1 MKTEIIKEATKDLH
15 QQVEEENLARFIM
28 DHSIDL
34 GIYKLL
40 LLQNFLAY
48 QKTEKA
54 IAPFISY
61 FEGAKHEQLKKDLD
75 QLQVSEVTLD
85 TGFSCSNRAE
95 AFGAAYVVEGSAL
108 GGMVLARNIPK
119 CSGLSSVEKHHFF
132 NGDRDNLKSWNDF
145 KNELSQQD
153 FSEEEQMQAIEKA
166 KETFRFFREVFRMKQ
181 VALQS

>member
-1 MKTEIIKEATKDLH
+1 MKTEKFKEATKDLH

-34 GIYKLL
+34 ETYKLL

-48 QKTEKA
+48 QHTEEA
-54 IAPFISY
+54 IAPFISG
-61 FEGAKHEQLKKDLD
+61 FEGTKHEQLQKDLD
-75 QLQVSEVTLD
+75 ELQISVVALEA
-85 TGFSCSNRAE
+85 GFSCSNRAE

-108 GGMVLARNIPK
+108 GGMVLARNISK

-132 NGDRDNLKSWNDF
+132 NGDKDNLKSWNNF
-145 KNELSQQD
+145 KNQLSNQD
-153 FSEEEQMQAIEKA
+153 FSEEEQVQAIEKA

-181 VALQS
+181 PALQS